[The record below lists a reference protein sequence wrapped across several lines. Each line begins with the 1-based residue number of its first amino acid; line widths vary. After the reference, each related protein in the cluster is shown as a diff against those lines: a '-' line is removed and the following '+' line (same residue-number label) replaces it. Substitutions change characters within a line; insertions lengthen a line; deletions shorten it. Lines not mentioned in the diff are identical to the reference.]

1 MEIKTDTQSQPLWI
15 LRSKLQSLTDPFY
28 AFPVPD
34 GGYQAKNLGKM
45 QHKDETANQLEAR
58 LS

>member
-1 MEIKTDTQSQPLWI
+1 MEIKKVTQSWPLWI
-15 LRSKLQSLTDPFY
+15 SRSKLQSLTGPFY
-28 AFPVPD
+28 AFPVPE